1 MAIAHAPA
9 PRWPASAVP
18 AIKRLRISPPGFTA
32 TLVNVSETGLLA
44 EWGLRLKIGQ
54 QVTVHFDG
62 PFARQSVEAQVV
74 RSSVAFMTSAGV
86 RYHVGLAFASPIA
99 FERKAPAAVAGATP
113 PADEIENRW

>member
-18 AIKRLRISPPGFTA
+18 AIRSVRISPPGFTA
-32 TLVNVSETGLLA
+32 TLVNLSETGLLA
-44 EWGLRLKIGQ
+44 EWGLHLKIGQ

-62 PFARQSVEAQVV
+62 RFAPQSVEAQVV

-86 RYHVGLAFASPIA
+86 RYHLGLAFASPIA
-99 FERKAPAAVAGATP
+99 FEGNAPAAVADAAQP
-113 PADEIENRW
+113 SDEIENRW